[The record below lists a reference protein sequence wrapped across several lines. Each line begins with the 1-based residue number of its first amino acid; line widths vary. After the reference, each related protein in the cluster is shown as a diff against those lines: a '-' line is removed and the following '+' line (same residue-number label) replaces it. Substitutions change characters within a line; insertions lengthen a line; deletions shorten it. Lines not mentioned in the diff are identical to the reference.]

1 MKHIK
6 IDYEPVQLNFYT
18 MAIHIIALSRE
29 MLTNLD
35 DEGYIYSL
43 EINLETCICNKL
55 F

>member
-1 MKHIK
+1 MTHIK

-18 MAIHIIALSRE
+18 MAIHFIAVSRE

-35 DEGYIYSL
+35 YEGCIYFL
-43 EINLETCICNKL
+43 EINLEKFICNTL